1 MIHLRT
7 IIKLVDSIVVCRVP
21 DSSDD
26 AQNSNN
32 NTAIRLGGR
41 SGVQLALQRGT
52 DLLQYCV

>member
-7 IIKLVDSIVVCRVP
+7 IIKLDSTVVCRVP

-26 AQNSNN
+26 AQNSN

-41 SGVQLALQRGT
+41 SGVQLALQRGA